1 MKAVKKQKEV
11 LLTAGYNKARLDFA
25 ETHKY
30 CTLNDWKRV
39 IYSDE
44 TKINILS
51 SNGLKLIC
59 KKKGEGLTPR
69 TVLGTL
75 KFDGGRL
82 VIWGCLFLEGPQHA
96 YKIDRRMDG
105 DMYR

>member
-1 MKAVKKQKEV
+1 MKAVKKQKKAFI
-11 LLTAGYNKARLDFA
+11 TAGYKKARLDFA

-30 CTLNDWKRV
+30 RTLNDWKSV
-39 IYSDE
+39 IWSDE

-51 SNGLKLIC
+51 SNGLKLTY

-69 TVLGTL
+69 TVLGIL
-75 KFDGGRL
+75 KFGRGNL
-82 VIWGCLFLEGPQHA
+82 VIWGCLSWEGPGYA
-96 YKIDRRMDG
+96 CKIDRRMDG